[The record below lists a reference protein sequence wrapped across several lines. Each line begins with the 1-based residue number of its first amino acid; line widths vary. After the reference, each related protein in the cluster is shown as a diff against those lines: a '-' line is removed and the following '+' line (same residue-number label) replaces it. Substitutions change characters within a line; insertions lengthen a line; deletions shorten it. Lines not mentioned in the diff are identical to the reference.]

1 MHPSFDIESWFKKPV
16 AIFGAGISGKAAAE
30 LVEFKG
36 GHSIVYDEVNSD
48 FPLCFEKE
56 DAEKHALVIASPGFS
71 AKHPWIAKALAAGCE
86 VMGELDLACLFWK
99 GKIVAVTGT
108 NGKTTLVE
116 FITHSLIFAGLDGYA
131 VGNIGFPFASLIQKH
146 NSADAWAVVEVSSFQ
161 AELMKYFRADSI
173 VWSNFSEDHLD
184 RYGNMKD
191 YFLAKVRLLD
201 VAKARTVFIGKD
213 VDAQFREIGLAVPK
227 ETYVL
232 DRSFIRVPEGS
243 IFSLRPQRENFQF
256 AALLFRSWGYDPEML
271 HDSVRS
277 FKQSPHRLAPVATI
291 NGVEF
296 WNDSKA
302 TNFSSAE
309 AALKHFQKPIY
320 WVGGGRTKGGRIE
333 AFAQRI
339 GHRFKKAFLSGDT
352 SEDLCTIFQSIQ
364 VPCESFD
371 SLENSVKAAYQ
382 QATEGSIVL
391 FSPGFASQKPF
402 RNYSERGKSFERVI
416 SNIQVSIQPT
426 T

>member
-1 MHPSFDIESWFKKPV
+1 MQASADIVFWFKKPV
-16 AIFGAGISGKAAAE
+16 AIFGSGISGKAAAE
-30 LVEFKG
+30 LVESKG
-36 GHSIVYDEVNSD
+36 GQSIVYDEVNSD
-48 FPLCFEKE
+48 FPLSFEKE

-71 AKHPWIAKALAAGCE
+71 ANHSWVKKALAAGCE
-86 VMGELDLACLFWK
+86 VIGELDLACLFWK
-99 GKIVAVTGT
+99 GKIVAITGT

-116 FITHSLIFAGLDGYA
+116 FITHSLIFAGLEAYA
-131 VGNIGFPFASLIQKH
+131 VGNIGYPFANLIQKN
-146 NSADAWAVVEVSSFQ
+146 NSADSWAVVEVSSFQ

-191 YFLAKVRLLD
+191 YFQAKAQLLS
-201 VAKARTVFIGKD
+201 VANARTVFIGQE
-213 VDAQFREIGLAVPK
+213 VDYQYRELGLPVP
-227 ETYVL
+227 EGTYVL
-232 DRSFIRVPEGS
+232 DRSFIRVPEDS
-243 IFSLRPQRENFQF
+243 IFSLKPQRENFKF
-256 AALLFRSWGYDPEML
+256 AALLFRSWGYDPDML

-277 FKQSPHRLAPVATI
+277 FNQSPHRLAPVATI

-309 AALKHFQKPIY
+309 AALKHFQKPIF
-320 WVGGGRTKGGRIE
+320 WVGGGRPKGGRIE

-352 SEDLCTIFQSIQ
+352 SEDLCTVFKTLQ

-371 SLENSVKAAYQ
+371 SLENAVKAAYQ
-382 QATEGSIVL
+382 EATEGSIVL

-402 RNYSERGKSFERVI
+402 RNYSERGQCFERVL
-416 SNIQVSIQPT
+416 SDIQVSLQPT